1 MAGLSQ
7 EEVFL
12 RLRQITD
19 IAELLNIM
27 QVQRG
32 EKYPTQ
38 DCHCGYCEVAR
49 ILGWEENERPASLTE
64 VAEIARGVAR
74 DLGIL
79 PPDAPPIV
87 PPSESK

>member
-1 MAGLSQ
+1 MAGLSS
-7 EEVFL
+7 EEVFAK
-12 RLRQITD
+12 LRQITD
-19 IAELLNIM
+19 ITELLNIM

-49 ILGWEENERPASLTE
+49 ILGWEENERPA
-64 VAEIARGVAR
+64 

>member
-1 MAGLSQ
+1 MAGLSS
-7 EEVFL
+7 EEVFAK
-12 RLRQITD
+12 LRQITD
-19 IAELLNIM
+19 ITELLNIM